1 MPARIRAVRVAVVG
15 HNEWLT
21 FARVDHIPGP
31 GEIAHADDAWDAP
44 AGGGPVA
51 AVQLAK
57 LAGGCAFFTAVGDDE
72 LGGRTV
78 AELGTLG
85 LTVHAAVRAAPT
97 RRAVALIE
105 LGGERT
111 ITTLGIRLEPHGDD
125 PLPWEDL
132 RDADAVFVTAGDPA
146 AFRAARAARVL
157 VVTARALDQLADA
170 GVAADVVVG
179 SANDPA
185 ERYDPGLLAVR
196 PAVVVRT
203 DGARGGSFETADG
216 GSGRYEPWPVT
227 TAGGDAYG
235 GGDSFMAG
243 LAFAL
248 GRGDA
253 LADALAVAA
262 RCGAACVSG
271 RGPYAT
277 QLTAS
282 DL

>member
-1 MPARIRAVRVAVVG
+1 VRVAVVG

-21 FARVDHIPGP
+21 FGRVDHIPGP

-51 AVQLAK
+51 AVQLAR
-57 LAGGCAFFTAVGDDE
+57 LAGACAFFTAVGDDE
-72 LGGRTV
+72 LGRRTC
-78 AELGTLG
+78 AELTSLG
-85 LTVHAAVRAAPT
+85 LTVHAAVRDAPT

-105 LGGERT
+105 PGGERT
-111 ITTLGIRLEPHGDD
+111 ITTLGIRLEPRGDD
-125 PLPWEDL
+125 PLPWEDV
-132 RDADAVFVTAGDPA
+132 RSADAVFVTAGDPG
-146 AFRAARAARVL
+146 AFRAARSSRVL
-157 VVTARALDQLADA
+157 VVTARALDQLAA
-170 GVAADVVVG
+170 SGVAADVVVG

-185 ERYDPGLLAVR
+185 ERYDPGALAS
-196 PAVVVRT
+196 PPGAIVRT
-203 DGARGGSFETADG
+203 DGALGGTFETADG
-216 GSGRYEPWPVT
+216 LRGRYEPWPVS
-227 TAGGDAYG
+227 APDGDAYG

-243 LAFAL
+243 LTFAL

-253 LADALAVAA
+253 LPDALVLAA

-271 RGPYAT
+271 PGPYAA